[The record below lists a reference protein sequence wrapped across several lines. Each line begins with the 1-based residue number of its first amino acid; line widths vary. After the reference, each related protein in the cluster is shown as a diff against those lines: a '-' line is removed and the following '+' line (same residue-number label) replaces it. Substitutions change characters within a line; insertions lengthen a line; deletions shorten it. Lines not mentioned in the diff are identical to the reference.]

1 MQTMIRRR
9 PTGLAVALLAVLVL
23 AACAGAIGEPPPP
36 AGEARTLEHQG
47 VARHFYL
54 HNAESAAAAP
64 VPLVVSLHGFRRKE
78 RGLYR
83 IVPKVGAPRGM
94 RPVPCGLRHG
104 GADGGKHRLGL
115 RAPP

>member
-9 PTGLAVALLAVLVL
+9 PTGIAAALLVVFALT
-23 AACAGAIGEPPPP
+23 ACAGEMRLPPPP
-36 AGEARTLEHQG
+36 AGEARTVEHQG
-47 VARHFYL
+47 AERLYYL
-54 HNAESAAAAP
+54 HNAEAAASAP
-64 VPLVVSLHGFRRKE
+64 VPLVVSLHGYRRKE

-104 GADGGKHRLGL
+104 GAGGGS
-115 RAPP
+115 AV